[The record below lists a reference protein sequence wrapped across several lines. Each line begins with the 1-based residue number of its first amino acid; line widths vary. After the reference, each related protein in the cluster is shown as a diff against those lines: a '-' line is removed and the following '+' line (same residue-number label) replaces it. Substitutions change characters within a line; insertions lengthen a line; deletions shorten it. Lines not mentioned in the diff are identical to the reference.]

1 VPCRQPWT
9 TVAVAYGL
17 ARVAGDRSGRIML
30 LTFTRRALDEM
41 LRRAR
46 RALGETECRTLG
58 TVWADTFHS
67 VANRLLQREVVR
79 GSDFQFRV
87 TAGTEERSYRVTP
100 AS

>member
-1 VPCRQPWT
+1 MRPK
-9 TVAVAYGL
+9 
-17 ARVAGDRSGRIML
+17 
-30 LTFTRRALDEM
+30 
-41 LRRAR
+41 
-46 RALGETECRTLG
+46 CRTLG